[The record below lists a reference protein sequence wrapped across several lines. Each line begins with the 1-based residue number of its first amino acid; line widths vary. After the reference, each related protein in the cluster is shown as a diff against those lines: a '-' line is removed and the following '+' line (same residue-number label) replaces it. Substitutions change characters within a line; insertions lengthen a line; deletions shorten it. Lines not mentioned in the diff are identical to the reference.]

1 MAEDIEPL
9 ARQAADIERKIRRR
23 VRDLV
28 WLAVKRFGKELP
40 RILLLGTSGSA
51 GLVWAVIGLH
61 EAAYLVIALV
71 LIGAFVALAG
81 YTLGLRKQL
90 VDERAMRRW
99 AFVAGKRMEQEVLK
113 RELALDLATLI
124 LVNDPKDR
132 ATANRL
138 SAPRSPEFASAVR
151 YVRGRLRI
159 AASAASDRPQPR
171 KAAVHGHATPRAPT
185 AQEMLRDGG
194 RVPRAPVPPDLAV
207 VRRRR
212 DLRTSKIAKLEAEI
226 QALAAPDLIELAFA
240 AEEAATSYKDQRAAA
255 HLADRVARD
264 RQRAGRKPTAPDPDG
279 SFVVSFHPN
288 GNRDVRQTRTLTPEQ
303 IARGEQPAD
312 GTP

>member
-9 ARQAADIERKIRRR
+9 ARQIADIERKIRRR

-28 WLAVKRFGKELP
+28 WLAVKWFGKELP

-61 EAAYLVIALV
+61 EAVYLVIALV

-90 VDERAMRRW
+90 VDERTMRRW

-132 ATANRL
+132 ATANKL

-151 YVRGRLRI
+151 YVRGLLLRV
-159 AASAASDRPQPR
+159 AAAAASDRPQPR
-171 KAAVHGHATPRAPT
+171 KATVHGQAPP
-185 AQEMLRDGG
+185 A
-194 RVPRAPVPPDLAV
+194 APAAPDVAG

-212 DLRTSKIAKLEAEI
+212 DLRTSEIAKLEAEI
-226 QALAAPDLIELAFA
+226 QALAAPDVIELAFA
-240 AEEAATSYKDQRAAA
+240 EKEAATSYKDQRAAA

-264 RQRAGRKPTAPDPDG
+264 RQHAGRKPTAPGPDAG
-279 SFVVSFHPN
+279 FVVSFHPN
-288 GNRDVRQTRTLTPEQ
+288 GNRDVRQTQKQTPEQ
-303 IARGEQPAD
+303 IARGGQPAD